1 VTVRPLLELVPDW
14 DAFVGQ
20 SDAPDFGEMLHA
32 HARTG
37 RPLGPDSFV
46 ESLERRF
53 RRSLKRGKPGPKP
66 RERDRATRDLFA
78 DREENYSGL
87 QLCGVRRRRVITWS
101 EPLIYNPSMCKPL

>member
-1 VTVRPLLELVPDW
+1 MTVRPLLELVPDW

-46 ESLERRF
+46 ESLERRL
-53 RRSLKRGKPGPKP
+53 RRSLKRGKPG
-66 RERDRATRDLFA
+66 
-78 DREENYSGL
+78 EENQDLSPENGTARPVI
-87 QLCGVRRRRVITWS
+87 CSRTGRRI
-101 EPLIYNPSMCKPL
+101 K